1 MHPLCEI
8 LIRYRILNFKCGAI
22 RIFFKGNTH
31 SYQKVY
37 LFPDTKIKNP
47 CLSRVSWFWATN
59 RQQECRKQVQSVR
72 KHEQNLITKAHT
84 IISPLFSLG
93 EYSQLLVIG

>member
-1 MHPLCEI
+1 M
-8 LIRYRILNFKCGAI
+8 
-22 RIFFKGNTH
+22 
-31 SYQKVY
+31 VY
-37 LFPDTKIKNP
+37 LMNKTICYSDVMLNISIILMPIVGNNPFLFADTKIKNP

>member
-37 LFPDTKIKNP
+37 LFTDAKLRENIVQQIIRGHRAGNLAQVIE
-47 CLSRVSWFWATN
+47 CLAYI
-59 RQQECRKQVQSVR
+59 
-72 KHEQNLITKAHT
+72 H
-84 IISPLFSLG
+84 G
-93 EYSQLLVIG
+93 